1 MVAPYSHFPSSG
13 PVSRNQRTTSIY
25 YPFQTYPLR
34 APCWG
39 RTCQSL
45 KHRDRRPGHT
55 YLEEEPDNED
65 LKRAHADDQAY
76 LDKAEVDD
84 PLLCTPDRAKVPV
97 LARSEVFLVAGDG
110 RELAGNLVN
119 GLLQYRCLFRG
130 AALLGREVDTSFI
143 LNLQRARDISSLQ
156 KLSPASAVGN
166 LQQSRSRRIYPYTCS
181 SRC

>member
-76 LDKAEVDD
+76 LDKAEVND
-84 PLLCTPDRAKVPV
+84 PLLCTPDCAKVPV
-97 LARSEVFLVAGDG
+97 LARSEKKQEARKKQKQTRIL
-110 RELAGNLVN
+110 EN
-119 GLLQYRCLFRG
+119 GLLQYRCLLRG
-130 AALLGREVDTSFI
+130 AA
-143 LNLQRARDISSLQ
+143 
-156 KLSPASAVGN
+156 
-166 LQQSRSRRIYPYTCS
+166 
-181 SRC
+181 